1 MAHWVWVIIHEG
13 FSKSI
18 RFGKEVGG
26 MCDLHVSLVI
36 SHTLLLN
43 FGRDSYVYR
52 VYFHNGMA
60 NLSTSY
66 TNLPYELC
74 VCVVCT
80 HVHGDMREFSHGILY
95 DSFESIFTTL
105 VSLLKNLL
113 KEWIIWILNLLRLA
127 WDFFYIEIW
136 GSWFD
141 RFLTSR
147 KLWLYLVLII
157 NIIQNFHEG

>member
-1 MAHWVWVIIHEG
+1 MFVIYGTLGLTHYPWRI
-13 FSKSI
+13 FKII

-26 MCDLHVSLVI
+26 MCGLHVSLVI
-36 SHTLLLN
+36 CHTFLLN

-52 VYFHNGMA
+52 VYFIMA
-60 NLSTSY
+60 WQTFPPY
-66 TNLPYELC
+66 TPIYLMSC

-80 HVHGDMREFSHGILY
+80 NVHGDMREFSHGILY

-127 WDFFYIEIW
+127 WDFFSIEIW
-136 GSWFD
+136 GSLFD

-147 KLWLYLVLII
+147 KLWL
-157 NIIQNFHEG
+157 